1 MALDGVVESMNYLV
15 AVAEGKDAYGN
26 NAASVSEPGAVAAGI
41 LPKAS
46 ASGAF
51 FSAPV
56 LRRACAACGFGHKR
70 LFYLAFRSLR
80 RFFA

>member
-46 ASGAF
+46 AFGAF
-51 FSAPV
+51 SSRAGAAPG
-56 LRRACAACGFGHKR
+56 LRR
-70 LFYLAFRSLR
+70 LR
-80 RFFA
+80 FWP